1 MILRTMWC
9 SFGGQLKM
17 ATLFYHRRT
26 LQKPWHCNLC
36 RLMPIQLWR
45 LIQLD
50 LILFAQ
56 FLFLGVWGVVYI
68 YIGCVCSVC
77 GSGAVESSG
86 SCRRAGIEAFGPKM
100 TRQGAKNLGQ
110 TPRDGGIRECTL
122 RYVRLRLPIP
132 GLYGQPD
139 SWCSSCLHMPLS
151 WSDFEVLISLYAQL
165 LVVSAHHC
173 LPYATFWPIFL
184 FIEKT

>member
-1 MILRTMWC
+1 
-9 SFGGQLKM
+9 M

-56 FLFLGVWGVVYI
+56 FLFFGGVGGGIYI